1 MSPVTPGLR
10 VVVVGGGV
18 IGLACAD
25 ELVRA
30 GHDVTVCDPRPGGG
44 STYAAAGMLAPGGEA
59 WFGEEALLRLGIDS
73 LARWPAFA
81 ASLAER
87 SGHHLDLRSTGTV
100 LVAADRDDL
109 AEVHRACRLLDASGV
124 RVEELD
130 RRALRA
136 TEPMLSGRVVGGAL
150 LPDDRHVNPRRV
162 ADALLAVLG
171 DRVVRAR
178 ATPEPDGVVLDDGSR
193 LRADVVVLATGANGM
208 PHVRPVRGEA
218 VRVRSRPGP
227 ARVLRARVH
236 GERVYV
242 VPRAHGE
249 LLIGATEEEHPAGD
263 GDPLPTL
270 GGVARLLETARA
282 LVPGLATAELLEVV
296 ARDRP
301 GSPDNGPLLGPV
313 PGTGSARLLLAGGH
327 HRGGVLL
334 APVTAAT
341 VRAHVDGLAVPPAA
355 QAFDPQRFDRPKDT
369 DRRTDRDTDRNEE
382 PCA

>member
-1 MSPVTPGLR
+1 MSLVTPGLR

-73 LARWPAFA
+73 LERWPGFA

-87 SGHHLDLRSTGTV
+87 SGQHLDLRSTGTM

-109 AEVHRACRLLDASGV
+109 AEVHRACQLLNASGV

-136 TEPMLSGRVVGGAL
+136 AEPAISGRVVGGAL
-150 LPDDRHVNPRRV
+150 LPEDRHVNPRRV
-162 ADALLAVLG
+162 TDALLAVLG
-171 DRVVRAR
+171 DRVIRAR
-178 ATPEPDGVVLDDGSR
+178 ATPESDGVLLDDGSH
-193 LRADVVVLATGANGM
+193 LRADVVVLATGATGI
-208 PHVRPVRGEA
+208 PHVRPVRGEV
-218 VRVRSRPGP
+218 VRVRCRQAPI
-227 ARVLRARVH
+227 RVLRARVH

-249 LLIGATEEEHPAGD
+249 LLIGATEEEHPVGD

-270 GGVARLLETARA
+270 GGVVRLLETARA
-282 LVPGLATAELLEVV
+282 LVPGLATAELVEVV

-301 GSPDNGPLLGPV
+301 GSPDNGPLLGPG
-313 PGTGSARLLLAGGH
+313 PGTGGARLLLAGGH
-327 HRGGVLL
+327 YRGGVLL
-334 APVTAAT
+334 APITAAT
-341 VRAHVDGLAVPPAA
+341 VRAYVDGLEVPPSA
-355 QAFDPQRFDRPKDT
+355 QPFDPHRFEGDT
-369 DRRTDRDTDRNEE
+369 ECTSDTNRNEE
-382 PCA
+382 SCA

>member
-1 MSPVTPGLR
+1 
-10 VVVVGGGV
+10 VVVGGGV

-25 ELVRA
+25 ELVRG
-30 GHDVTVCDPRPGGG
+30 GHDVRVYDPAPARG

-73 LARWPAFA
+73 LGRWPGFA
-81 ASLAER
+81 AMLEER
-87 SGHHLDLRSTGTV
+87 SGHRLDLRSTGTL

-109 AEVHRACRLLDASGV
+109 TEAQRACRLLDASGV

-136 TEPMLSGRVVGGAL
+136 VEPTLSSRVVGGAL

-162 ADALLAVLG
+162 TDALLAVLG
-171 DRVVRAR
+171 DRVVRAS
-178 ATPEPDGVVLDDGSR
+178 ATPVADGVVLDDGTHVP
-193 LRADVVVLATGANGM
+193 ADVVLLATGATGM

-218 VRVRSRPGP
+218 VRLRSRHAP

-242 VPRAHGE
+242 VPRADGE
-249 LLIGATEEEHPAGD
+249 LVIGATEEEHPAGEEA
-263 GDPLPTL
+263 PLPTL
-270 GGVARLLETARA
+270 GGVARLLETARV
-282 LVPGLATAELLEVV
+282 LVPGLATAELVEVV

-301 GSPDNGPLLGPV
+301 GSPDNAPLLGPV
-313 PGTGSARLLLAGGH
+313 AAPGPARLLLAGGH

-341 VRAHVDGLAVPPAA
+341 VRAHVDDLDVPDAA
-355 QAFDPQRFDRPKDT
+355 RCFTADRFETPSFERDEDPCT
-369 DRRTDRDTDRNEE
+369 YS
-382 PCA
+382 

>member
-1 MSPVTPGLR
+1 VSAVTPGLR

-30 GHDVTVCDPRPGGG
+30 GHDVTVCDPRPACG

-73 LARWPAFA
+73 LERWPAFA
-81 ASLAER
+81 ASLEER
-87 SGHHLDLRSTGTV
+87 SGHHLDLRSTGTM

-109 AEVHRACRLLDASGV
+109 AEVHRACQLLNASGV

-130 RRALRA
+130 RRTLRA
-136 TEPMLSGRVVGGAL
+136 AEPALSGRVVGGAL

-162 ADALLAVLG
+162 TDALLAVLG

-178 ATPEPDGVVLDDGSR
+178 ATPGSDGVVLDDGSH
-193 LRADVVVLATGANGM
+193 LRADVVVLATGATGM
-208 PHVRPVRGEA
+208 PHVRPVRGEV
-218 VRVRSRPGP
+218 VRVRCTQAPT
-227 ARVLRARVH
+227 RVLRARLH

-270 GGVARLLETARA
+270 GGVVRLLVTARA

-313 PGTGSARLLLAGGH
+313 SGTGSARMLLAGGH

-341 VRAHVDGLAVPPAA
+341 VRAHVDGLGVPPAA
-355 QAFDPQRFDRPKDT
+355 QAFDPHRFDSHTDT
-369 DRRTDRDTDRNEE
+369 DTDTDTDRNEE

>member
-1 MSPVTPGLR
+1 MSAVSSGLR

-25 ELVRA
+25 ELVRV

-59 WFGEEALLRLGIDS
+59 WFGEAALLRLGIDS
-73 LARWPAFA
+73 LERWPAFA
-81 ASLAER
+81 DSLEQR
-87 SGHHLDLRSTGTV
+87 SGHHLDLRSTGTM

-109 AEVHRACRLLDASGV
+109 AEVHRACRLLNARGV

-130 RRALRA
+130 RRTLRA
-136 TEPMLSGRVVGGAL
+136 AEPALSGRVVGGAL
-150 LPDDRHVNPRRV
+150 LPDDCHVNPRRV
-162 ADALLAVLG
+162 TDALLAVLG

-178 ATPEPDGVVLDDGSR
+178 ATPASDGVVLDDGSR
-193 LRADVVVLATGANGM
+193 LRADVVVLATGATGM
-208 PHVRPVRGEA
+208 PHVRPVRGEV
-218 VRVRSRPGP
+218 VRVRCRQAPI
-227 ARVLRARVH
+227 RVLRARVH

-270 GGVARLLETARA
+270 GGMVRLLETARA

-334 APVTAAT
+334 APITAAT
-341 VRAHVDGLAVPPAA
+341 VRAHVDGLDVPDPARP
-355 QAFDPQRFDRPKDT
+355 FTPDRFESHHAE
-369 DRRTDRDTDRNEE
+369 RDEV

>member
-1 MSPVTPGLR
+1 VSAATRGLR

-30 GHDVTVCDPRPGGG
+30 GHDVTVCDPRPACG

-73 LARWPAFA
+73 LERWPAFA
-81 ASLAER
+81 ASLEQR
-87 SGHHLDLRSTGTV
+87 SGHHLDLRSTGTM

-109 AEVHRACRLLDASGV
+109 AEVHRACRLLNASGV

-130 RRALRA
+130 GRTLRA
-136 TEPMLSGRVVGGAL
+136 AEPVISGRVVGGAL

-162 ADALLAVLG
+162 TDALLAVLG

-178 ATPEPDGVVLDDGSR
+178 ATPESDGVVLDGGSH
-193 LRADVVVLATGANGM
+193 LRADVVVLATGATGI
-208 PHVRPVRGEA
+208 PHVRPVRGEV
-218 VRVRSRPGP
+218 VRVRCRQAPI
-227 ARVLRARVH
+227 RVLRARVH

-249 LLIGATEEEHPAGD
+249 LLIGATEEEHPVGE

-270 GGVARLLETARA
+270 GAVGRLVETARA

-313 PGTGSARLLLAGGH
+313 SGTGSARLLIAGGF

-334 APVTAAT
+334 APITAAT
-341 VRAHVDGLAVPPAA
+341 VRAHVDGLRVPPAT
-355 QAFDPQRFDRPKDT
+355 QAFDPNRFDSHTARDS
-369 DRRTDRDTDRNEE
+369 DTDRNEE

>member
-1 MSPVTPGLR
+1 MSPGKPGLR
-10 VVVVGGGV
+10 VVVVGGGIV
-18 IGLACAD
+18 GLACAD
-25 ELVRA
+25 ELLRA
-30 GHDVTVCDPRPGGG
+30 GHDVRVCDPAPGSGA
-44 STYAAAGMLAPGGEA
+44 TYAAAGMLAPGGEA
-59 WFGEEALLRLGIDS
+59 WFGEEALLRLGMDS

-81 ASLAER
+81 ASLEER
-87 SGHHLDLRSTGTV
+87 SGRDLDLRSAGTL
-100 LVAADRDDL
+100 LVAGDRDDL
-109 AEVHRACRLLDASGV
+109 AEVHRACRLLNASGV

-130 RRALRA
+130 RRTLRA
-136 TEPMLSGRVVGGAL
+136 AEPALSGRVVGGAL

-162 ADALLAVLG
+162 TDALLAVLG

-178 ATPEPDGVVLDDGSR
+178 ATPESDGVDLDDGSH
-193 LRADVVVLATGANGM
+193 LRADVVVLATGATGI
-208 PHVRPVRGEA
+208 PHVRPVRGEV
-218 VRVRSRPGP
+218 VRVRCRQAPV
-227 ARVLRARVH
+227 RVLRARVH

-270 GGVARLLETARA
+270 GGVVRLLETARA
-282 LVPGLATAELLEVV
+282 LVPGLAIAELLEVV

-313 PGTGSARLLLAGGH
+313 ASPGPARLLLAGGH

-334 APVTAAT
+334 APITAAT
-341 VRAHVDGLAVPPAA
+341 VRAHIDGLRVPPAA
-355 QAFDPQRFDRPKDT
+355 QAFDPNRFDSHTDT
-369 DRRTDRDTDRNEE
+369 DSDTHRNEE